1 MTEDVPV
8 HKERKQ
14 LLEQDALARPDRNI
28 SPLTMAEIPW
38 AQQAVDLFFK
48 RRKHRIQFQCD
59 QIAHSISRASD
70 VRNVETPGSMSYT
83 VICTGRHTGKQ
94 DLVVSF
100 REREAYL
107 DQCMG
112 KLARAVHGDLV
123 PEVSYHGEV
132 DGADPPLSIYTMPYL
147 RGISCLDA
155 LSCQVDMDGI
165 EKAKHVCFVQHLA
178 R

>member
-1 MTEDVPV
+1 MLSLD
-8 HKERKQ
+8 
-14 LLEQDALARPDRNI
+14 LDRNI
-28 SPLTMAEIPW
+28 SPATMAEIPW
-38 AQQAVDLFFK
+38 AQQAVELFFK
-48 RRKHRIQFQCD
+48 GRKHPTQFQCD
-59 QIAHSISRASD
+59 QIAHSISHASD
-70 VRNVETPGSMSYT
+70 IRNVETPGSMSYT
-83 VICTGRHTGKQ
+83 VICTGRDAGKQ

-107 DQCMG
+107 DPSMG

-123 PEVSYHGEV
+123 PAASYYGEV

-155 LSCQVDMDGI
+155 LSWQVDMDGGAV
-165 EKAKHVCFVQHLA
+165 AKHVCFVRHLA